1 MLKKLSL
8 VGAALVMTAT
18 TVIPAAPAMAQSR
31 YDRGY
36 RDNGYNRGGYDN
48 RYDNGRTYRGYDQN
62 YRNYRTPRE
71 CKTERGTVIGAI
83 AGGLLGNIIAGR
95 GDRLLGTVIGGAG
108 GALAGREV
116 AKSGQPGY
124 CRR

>member
-1 MLKKLSL
+1 MLKKLSI
-8 VGAALVMTAT
+8 VGAALAMTAT
-18 TVIPAAPAMAQSR
+18 AVIPAAPAMAQSR

-36 RDNGYNRGGYDN
+36 DRGYDN
-48 RYDNGRTYRGYDQN
+48 RYYDNGRTYRGYDQN
-62 YRNYRTPRE
+62 YRNNRNYRTPRE

-83 AGGLLGNIIAGR
+83 AGGLLGNVIAGR

-124 CRR
+124 CR